1 MKTLTLVVKLFFC
14 SCLLSVSTGSFAQAL
29 PQGTYRDI
37 YEMLKN
43 VPGLDVQTTNG
54 KGGSITV
61 RGLSSLTRQGQPLF
75 VVNGTVYGGNISS
88 LNVQDVEGISVLK
101 DGASTSAYGAQ
112 GAFGVIII
120 TLKKGAVIGEN
131 SNASVESHTES
142 AYTYFIDKKIP
153 LKVYDM
159 NDAVMIEGVIQKQK
173 GDSLVFTK
181 KRKDFL
187 IAISAIKRVEMIPQ
201 N

>member
-1 MKTLTLVVKLFFC
+1 MKTLTSVVKLFFLC
-14 SCLLSVSTGSFAQAL
+14 CMICLSANTFSQTL
-29 PQGTYRDI
+29 PQGTYRNI

-43 VPGLDVQTTNG
+43 VPGLDVQSSNG
-54 KGGSITV
+54 KGGTITV
-61 RGLSSLTRQGQPLF
+61 RGMSSLTRQAPPLF
-75 VVNGTVYGGNISS
+75 VVNGSVYNGDIGSINP
-88 LNVQDVEGISVLK
+88 QDVDGISVLK

-112 GAFGVIII
+112 GAMGVIIVS
-120 TLKKGAVIGEN
+120 LKKGVSLAN
-131 SNASVESHTES
+131 NASVESHAGS

-159 NDAVMIEGVIQKQK
+159 NDAVIVEGVIQKQK

-187 IAISAIKRVEMIPQ
+187 IAISGIKRVEMIPQ

>member
-1 MKTLTLVVKLFFC
+1 MKTLTSAVKLFFF
-14 SCLLSVSTGSFAQAL
+14 SCLVCISADSFAQGL
-29 PQGTYRDI
+29 PQGTYRNI
-37 YEMLKN
+37 YEMLRN
-43 VPGLDVQTTNG
+43 VPGLDVQSANG
-54 KGGSITV
+54 KGGTITV
-61 RGLSSLTRQGQPLF
+61 RGVSSLTRQGQPLF
-75 VVNGTVYGGNISS
+75 VVNGTIYNGDIGS

-120 TLKKGAVIGEN
+120 TLKKGATL
-131 SNASVESHTES
+131 SSTASVESHTES

-153 LKVYDM
+153 LKVFDM

-181 KRKDFL
+181 KRKDIM
-187 IAISAIKRVEMIPQ
+187 IAISSIKRVEMIPQ
-201 N
+201 Q

>member
-1 MKTLTLVVKLFFC
+1 MKTLARVVKLFFF
-14 SCLLSVSTGSFAQAL
+14 SCLVSISANSFSQAL
-29 PQGTYRDI
+29 PQGTYRNI

-43 VPGLDVQTTNG
+43 VPGLDVQSANG
-54 KGGSITV
+54 KGGTITV

-75 VVNGTVYGGNISS
+75 VVNGSIYGGDIGS
-88 LNVQDVEGISVLK
+88 LNAQDVEGISVLK

-120 TLKKGAVIGEN
+120 TLKKGATVASG
-131 SNASVESHTES
+131 NASVESHTES

-187 IAISAIKRVEMIPQ
+187 IAISAIKRVEMVPQ
-201 N
+201 Q